1 MTLLWPWFEQDGVA
15 VHHGDLR
22 AVLLKMPAGTF
33 DLVLTDPQCGVTS
46 EVRDRVPDLAVF

>member
-22 AVLLKMPAGTF
+22 AVLPKMPAGTF